1 MESIILNPFSV
12 HFLPFSG
19 FEMSVASLTDRVEGS
34 TAIGS
39 FIIVVGGGVG

>member
-19 FEMSVASLTDRVEGS
+19 FEMSVASLTDRAEGS
-34 TAIGS
+34 TTIAS
-39 FIIVVGGGVG
+39 FVIVVGGGVG